1 MYPSS
6 FQEEIKTQFYF
17 KFGII
22 MTDVDLNSLK
32 QTQRELSEI
41 IGVSGFELP
50 VVEYI
55 QSKIESLVD
64 KVWIDPLGSLL
75 AVKEGENPTERILLD
90 AHVDEIGFMISY
102 IEPKGFL
109 RFVPIGGW
117 DTRILLGQSVKI
129 IGKNNQIYD
138 GITGSK
144 PPHLTTQKER
154 ETAAKISEMYIDTG
168 MSSEQIKEAGIDIGS
183 VGTLYDPFLEFPN
196 GMIRGK
202 AFDDRTGVN
211 VLIHIIKEFSKRNH
225 NDSLLFS
232 FTMGEEVGGRGAGP
246 AAFSLDPTMA
256 VAIENTTA
264 ADVPGIRDS
273 ECPAYIGRGP
283 AISIADRSM
292 IAHAKVN
299 KRLIEN
305 AKYEN
310 IPYHMKK
317 PIFGGTN
324 AGIIHKTRAGIPSSV
339 VSVPCRYIHSPTSL
353 LLLKDIYHTVQLLS
367 AFIRNPKSV

>member
-1 MYPSS
+1 MANYDL
-6 FQEEIKTQFYF
+6 EKIK
-17 KFGII
+17 K
-22 MTDVDLNSLK
+22 
-32 QTQRELSEI
+32 TQRELSEL
-41 IGVSGFELP
+41 IGVSGFEAP
-50 VVEYI
+50 VVNYVKAE
-55 QSKIESLVD
+55 IEKFVD
-64 KVWIDPLGSLL
+64 KVWVDPLGSLL
-75 AVKEGENPTERILLD
+75 AIKKGENPSEKLLLD
-90 AHVDEIGFMISY
+90 AHVDEIGFMINY
-102 IEPKGFL
+102 IDPKGFL

-117 DTRILLGQSVKI
+117 DNRILLGQSVKI
-129 IGKNNQIYD
+129 IGKDNKIYD

-154 ETAAKISEMYIDTG
+154 QTAVKVSDMYIDTG
-168 MSSEQIKEAGIDIGS
+168 MSSEQIIEAGIHIGS
-183 VGTLYDPFLEFPN
+183 VGTLYDPFVEFPN

-211 VLIHIIKEFSKRNH
+211 VLIQIIREFSQTSH
-225 NDSLLFS
+225 IDDLFFS

-283 AISIADRSM
+283 AISVADRSM
-292 IAHAKVN
+292 IAHPRVN
-299 KRLIEN
+299 ERLIQN
-305 AKYEN
+305 AEYEN

-324 AGIIHKTRAGIPSSV
+324 AGIIHKSRAGIPSSV

-353 LLLKDIYHTVQLLS
+353 LSLKDIYHTVQLIS
-367 AFIRNPKSV
+367 AFIRNPSLAR